1 MTKSANDN
9 MTSLHL
15 IRNEASNWGNW
26 VVAYLCIQT
35 VWTMDI
41 TVAWKTS
48 CKCKHVATRV
58 GSFALHIIFCLGL
71 IGGGVN
77 WPLSPQMTPLVS
89 SHACIMRCRVYLR
102 LYVRP
107 LPPSFTIQMTEDQ
120 PFDDTCKTLK
130 SLNLKFYTVLFWTG
144 VTWNLW
150 DKKDYYTVSHKR
162 ANPKTNNYNSI
173 KTCQFCVKFQT

>member
-71 IGGGVN
+71 IGGGG
-77 WPLSPQMTPLVS
+77 Q
-89 SHACIMRCRVYLR
+89 
-102 LYVRP
+102 
-107 LPPSFTIQMTEDQ
+107 LPPVPSNDAPGVESCMYNEMSCLFEAVRAALT
-120 PFDDTCKTLK
+120 TL
-130 SLNLKFYTVLFWTG
+130 V
-144 VTWNLW
+144 
-150 DKKDYYTVSHKR
+150 
-162 ANPKTNNYNSI
+162 YNSNDRRPTVWWYVQDPEVI
-173 KTCQFCVKFQT
+173 KPKILYGFVLNRRNMKFVR